1 MHCIINNMNSV
12 LVFMLFVFAVNS
24 RICFHNIRN
33 NLLRICLYN
42 YEKKQIKTVSKIY
55 HLFISK
61 IYDCHLFYYKLSDE
75 EKDIIDTIFSLCY

>member
-75 EKDIIDTIFSLCY
+75 EKDIIDIR